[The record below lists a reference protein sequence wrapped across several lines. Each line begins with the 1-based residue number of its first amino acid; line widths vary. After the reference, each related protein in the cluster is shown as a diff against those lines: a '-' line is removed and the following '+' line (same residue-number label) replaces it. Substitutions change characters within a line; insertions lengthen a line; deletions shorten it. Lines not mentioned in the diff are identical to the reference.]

1 MSATHHRHR
10 SSHAGGSPYGKRF
23 LAGTTIACS
32 AGGGG
37 ATKTFNPVAGA
48 TGAAALPA
56 GDVVSSLD
64 IVEPTPG
71 TSVAL
76 SDIQVAGLTITS
88 YATFTNAGTVI
99 S

>member
-1 MSATHHRHR
+1 M
-10 SSHAGGSPYGKRF
+10 
-23 LAGTTIACS
+23 
-32 AGGGG
+32 
-37 ATKTFNPVAGA
+37 
-48 TGAAALPA
+48 PA